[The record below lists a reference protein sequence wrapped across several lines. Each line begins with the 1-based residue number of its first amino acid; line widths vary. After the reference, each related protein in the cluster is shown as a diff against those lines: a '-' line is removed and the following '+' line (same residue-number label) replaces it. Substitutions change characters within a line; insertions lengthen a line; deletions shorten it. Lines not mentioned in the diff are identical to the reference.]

1 MKPAFS
7 QVAAVQRTAHKTDR
21 AGSRIQHWAI
31 GSIVPTC
38 NSSEQLRMILG
49 FLSLSR
55 FAFGVVTTLIV
66 LAILLNGFALAQT
79 TSPDDNTAITKT
91 ALDYIEGWYEGDG
104 ARMER
109 ALHPEL
115 AKRMISTDPKT
126 GRSQFNHMGA
136 MALVQRTRDGGGK
149 KTPPDRQ
156 LKEVTI
162 LDRFNNAAVVKI
174 VASDWIDY
182 LEMAKVSGDWK
193 IINVLWE
200 LKPRPENK

>member
-1 MKPAFS
+1 MK
-7 QVAAVQRTAHKTDR
+7 TALVII
-21 AGSRIQHWAI
+21 ALFWLPG
-31 GSIVPTC
+31 
-38 NSSEQLRMILG
+38 
-49 FLSLSR
+49 LSLAQSQ
-55 FAFGVVTTLIV
+55 ASDESA
-66 LAILLNGFALAQT
+66 AIR
-79 TSPDDNTAITKT
+79 KT
-91 ALDYIEGWYEGDG
+91 ALDYIEGWYAGDA
-104 ARMER
+104 ARMEQ

-182 LEMAKVSGDWK
+182 LEVAKFNGEWK

-200 LKPRPENK
+200 LKPKESSSPSPQQR